1 MDTLHG
7 IKRSHYCGQLSEE
20 QVGQTVTVMGW
31 VDVYRNLGSLIFI
44 DLRDRYGIIQLS
56 FDTDINQEVFDKA
69 ATLRN
74 EYVIAAVGEVVR
86 RSAPNPK
93 LPTGTIEIKV
103 SELRILS
110 KAETPPFEIKDE
122 TDVKDELRLKYRYL
136 DLRRAPMQR
145 NMVLRHKVAKIARD
159 FYDENGFLEIETPM
173 LTKSTPEGARDY
185 LVPSRVHHGKFYA
198 LPQSP
203 QQYKQLLMLSGMDRY
218 FQIVKCFRD
227 EDLRAD
233 RQPEFTQ
240 IDLEMS
246 FVEIDDVI
254 SINEQ
259 MIARVFR
266 ETLGIEIKTPFLR
279 MPYSEA
285 MERFGSDKPDMRFGL
300 ELVNI
305 SDLVK
310 DCGFGVFAGAV
321 ENGGSVRA
329 INIKGGADKLSR
341 KGP

>member
-20 QVGQTVTVMGW
+20 HVGQTVTVMGW

-74 EYVIAAVGEVVR
+74 EYVVAVVGEVVR

-145 NMVLRHKVAKIARD
+145 NMVLRHKVAKI
-159 FYDENGFLEIETPM
+159 
-173 LTKSTPEGARDY
+173 GAR
-185 LVPSRVHHGKFYA
+185 
-198 LPQSP
+198 
-203 QQYKQLLMLSGMDRY
+203 
-218 FQIVKCFRD
+218 
-227 EDLRAD
+227 
-233 RQPEFTQ
+233 
-240 IDLEMS
+240 
-246 FVEIDDVI
+246 
-254 SINEQ
+254 
-259 MIARVFR
+259 
-266 ETLGIEIKTPFLR
+266 FLR
-279 MPYSEA
+279 
-285 MERFGSDKPDMRFGL
+285 
-300 ELVNI
+300 
-305 SDLVK
+305 
-310 DCGFGVFAGAV
+310 
-321 ENGGSVRA
+321 
-329 INIKGGADKLSR
+329 R
-341 KGP
+341 KWLFRN